1 MAQSFCQACLPVRKD
16 LEAVAPGTASRKEE
30 RISRT
35 TIQESFSPKHNSL
48 NLLRLVLALAVVFSH
63 SITLGSFG
71 SESIPGKTTLG
82 TLAVYGFFGI
92 SGYLIAGSASRNSVG
107 RYLWQRFLRIF
118 PAYWICLLVTA
129 FVLGTISW
137 FHGNPELSRR
147 CGVHCYLFQSQGP
160 FGYLL
165 HNFWLQGNQFMI
177 TGTLRGALPL
187 GWNASLWTLAYEFL
201 CYLLLAALAAVGLLK
216 RRSIVL
222 FLTATLWTAEIV
234 IISIPALNH
243 DFARN
248 GSLGVIQLFHFKLFT
263 ISLLVLVPIFLSGSL
278 IFLYREK
285 LPDSGTL
292 AFGATLLVLAG
303 FAIPAG
309 LGAPFWQRTS
319 LNLSAVFLAYSLIW
333 LGIHLPLQRVGAV
346 NDYSYGIYIYAFPI
360 QQLLV
365 TWGVNRLGYGPYT
378 LLSIVAVIPL
388 AVASWWVVEKHALRL
403 RTAKPTRILR
413 STASSKSKSK
423 GSISD

>member
-1 MAQSFCQACLPVRKD
+1 VRKD
-16 LEAVAPGTASRKEE
+16 LEAVAPGTASRHEE
-30 RISRT
+30 RTRRV
-35 TIQESFSPKHNSL
+35 TIQDSFAPKHNSL

-63 SITLGSFG
+63 SITVGSFG
-71 SESIPGKTTLG
+71 SESILGKTTLG

-137 FHGNPELSRR
+137 FHGNPGPSRS
-147 CGVHCYLFQSQGP
+147 CGIHCYLFQSDGP
-160 FGYLL
+160 FGYVF
-165 HNFWLQGNQFMI
+165 HNFWLQGNQYTI
-177 TGTLRGALPL
+177 RGTLRGALPL
-187 GWNASLWTLAYEFL
+187 GWNASLWTLVYEFL

-216 RRSIVL
+216 RRALVL
-222 FLTATLWTAEIV
+222 VLAVTLWIAEIV
-234 IISIPALNH
+234 IISVPALNH
-243 DFARN
+243 DFGPS
-248 GSLGVIQLFHFKLFT
+248 GSFGVIDLFHFKLFA
-263 ISLLVLVPIFLSGSL
+263 ISLLVLVPIFLSGAL

-292 AFGATLLVLAG
+292 ALGATFLVLVG

-309 LGAPFWQRTS
+309 IGAPFWQRTS
-319 LNLSAVFLAYSLIW
+319 LNFTAIFLAYALIW

-365 TWGVNRLGYGPYT
+365 TWGVVRLGYGPYT

-403 RTAKPTRILR
+403 RTAKPTIPFWSNGSLR
-413 STASSKSKSK
+413 SKLKRST
-423 GSISD
+423 SD